1 MRFLVAGFTIVTVAG
16 LSSCIGTGPAN
27 RAALPPTGLVR
38 TVTAEPGVVPPG
50 TWLVVRTNDAV
61 TARRA
66 YRSTVYSASV
76 SEDVLDQKERVL
88 IPKASPVELGVRS
101 LSYLGPGGAGMTKL
115 TLDVRSV
122 TVNGVC
128 YPVDTAGDPN
138 AGGLRLDR
146 YTAKWV
152 GGGGERA
159 GQVHASGRRIN
170 VPAEALLA
178 FQIQDP
184 IRIRGYAR

>member
-1 MRFLVAGFTIVTVAG
+1 MRFLVAGFTMVTAG
-16 LSSCIGTGPAN
+16 GLISCIGTGPAN

-38 TVTAEPGVVPPG
+38 TVTAGSGVVPPG
-50 TWLVVRTNDAV
+50 TWLVVRTDDAV
-61 TARRA
+61 NARRA

-88 IPKASPVELGVRS
+88 IPKESPVELGVRS
-101 LSYLGPGGAGMTKL
+101 LSYLGAGGAGMTEL
-115 TLDVRSV
+115 ALDVRSV
-122 TVNGVC
+122 TVNGVR
-128 YPVDTAGDPN
+128 YPVDTAGEPN
-138 AGGLRLDR
+138 AGGLGVGR

-159 GQVHASGRRIN
+159 GQVLVSGRRIN
-170 VPAEALLA
+170 VPAETLLA

-184 IRIRGYAR
+184 IRLRGYAR